1 MKKPILLILAIMMA
15 VSSYCQSS
23 NHESNFNFDFEKTKK
38 GYPDGWDNFGNGL
51 YQLSIDSTIVESGK
65 YSVSIESIDDGSGFK
80 ALGFTLPE
88 NYKGKK
94 ITLSGYIKTENVSEG
109 WAGLWMRID
118 PSIAFDNMK
127 SKGIVGTTGWIKYE
141 VTLVMNPSK
150 TQKIVVGALLAG
162 KGKIWIDNL
171 QVTIDGKDMKE
182 CKPFEKEL
190 VSADKDHQYD
200 SGSMIGNF
208 VLDSLRI
215 NNLKK
220 LGLVWGFLKYYHPAV
235 AKGDYNWDYELFRIL
250 PAILEANS
258 KSNCDSILTKWIIN
272 LGDFEQ
278 VKKYKVETKNA
289 KILPDL
295 DWISNSGLSKELSES
310 LLRVKMAKRKENNYY
325 IGFHKY
331 VWNPEFKNESEYA
344 SMEFPD
350 PGFRLLALYR
360 FWNNIQYFF
369 PYKNLIEEDWKGV
382 LEEFIPKIIYS
393 SNEIE
398 YDLVILELIA
408 RINDTHANLWKTPN
422 QHLSDYLG
430 ANFSALEITFI
441 ENKAVVTG
449 YYDNELGRLSE
460 INIGDIITKVN
471 NVDVEKIV
479 SDKLKLTPASNYPT
493 KLREIARTLLRTNDT
508 ILQIDYIRNVKVEKK
523 IVSTYPLNKINIYG
537 KLYKNDTC
545 FRFIEPDIAYLYLG
559 TIKNKYLSNFFK
571 SYEKAK
577 GLIIDLRCYPSDFVV
592 FSLSS
597 YLMPYPTDFVKF
609 SGGSITNPGLFAT
622 YTYIKVEK
630 KNKNYFKGKV
640 VILVNEMTQS
650 QAEYTAMALR
660 VSPNATVIGSTT
672 AGADGNVSDFSLP
685 GGLGTMISG
694 IGVYYP
700 DGRETQRIGIVP
712 DIEIKPTIEGIKN
725 GRDELMEKAIEIIK
739 RK

>member
-1 MKKPILLILAIMMA
+1 MPASTLG
-15 VSSYCQSS
+15 
-23 NHESNFNFDFEKTKK
+23 H
-38 GYPDGWDNFGNGL
+38 GWDNFGSGL
-51 YQLSIDSTIVESGK
+51 YQISLDSAIVESGK
-65 YSVSIESIDDGSGFK
+65 YSVCIESGQGGSGYK

-118 PSIAFDNMK
+118 PSIAFDNMQ
-127 SKGIVGTTGWIKYE
+127 SIGIMGTTNWKKYE
-141 VTLVMNPSK
+141 VTLAMNPSK

-171 QVTIDGKDMKE
+171 KVTIDGKDIKE
-182 CKPFEKEL
+182 CKPFEKKM
-190 VSADKDHQYD
+190 VSADKDHEFD
-200 SGSMIGNF
+200 SSSRIGNF
-208 VLDSLRI
+208 VLDNNRI
-215 NNLKK
+215 NNLKN
-220 LGLVWGFLKYYHPAV
+220 LGLVWGFLKYYHPTV

-250 PAILEANS
+250 PAVLQANS
-258 KSNCDSILTKWIIN
+258 KAKCDSVLVNWIN
-272 LGDFEQ
+272 KLGEFEQ
-278 VKKYKVETKNA
+278 TKKYKVETQNVKL
-289 KILPDL
+289 LPDL
-295 DWISNSGLSKELSES
+295 DWISNSGLSNELSES
-310 LLRVKMAKRKENNYY
+310 LLKVKMAKRKEKSYY

-331 VWNPEFKNESEYA
+331 VWNPDFKNESAYA

-382 LEEFIPKIIYS
+382 LEEFIPKIIYA

-408 RINDTHANLWKTPN
+408 RINDTHANLWRTPN
-422 QHLSDYLG
+422 RHLSDYLG
-430 ANFSALEITFI
+430 ANFSALKLSFI

-449 YYDNELGRLSE
+449 YHDKELGKQSG
-460 INIGDIITKVN
+460 INIGDVITKVN
-471 NVDVEKIV
+471 NKDVEKIV
-479 SDKLKLTPASNYPT
+479 NDNLKFTPASNYPT

-508 ILQIDYIRNVKVEKK
+508 ILQIDYIGNDKVERK
-523 IVSTYPLNKINIYG
+523 IISTYHMDKFNLYSE
-537 KLYKNDTC
+537 LYKKDTC
-545 FRFIEPDIAYLYLG
+545 FRFIEPDIAYLNLG
-559 TIKNKYLSNFFK
+559 NIKNEWLPNLFK

-597 YLMPYPTDFVKF
+597 YLMPQPTDFVKF

-622 YTYIKVEK
+622 YPYSKVGK
-630 KNKNYFKGKV
+630 RNKQYFKGKV
-640 VILVNEMTQS
+640 VILVNEITQS

-672 AGADGNVSDFSLP
+672 AGADGNVSNFSLP

-712 DIEIKPTIEGIKN
+712 DVEIKPTIEGIKN

-739 RK
+739 SK